1 MKLIGIIDYQMSNLY
16 SVYKAIE
23 EVNGVPK
30 IISNPNELKTI
41 SKVILPGVG
50 SFDSALHSLQNKN
63 FIEPLKT
70 YIKNGMPFLGICLG
84 FQLLLE
90 SSEEGKSEGLGIVQG
105 RVKKFDKKLVKNVP
119 HIGWNS
125 IQITNYESPLWGNF
139 NTSLWFYFI
148 HSYYVCLDNKNIES
162 AFTQYNNFNF
172 TVSISLDNIMAV
184 QFHPEKSS
192 RSGLT
197 ILKNFITS
205 FILQI
210 CSNKQPQ

>member
-30 IISNPNELKTI
+30 IISHPEELKTI

-50 SFDSALHSLQNKN
+50 SFDSALHLLQKKN

-70 YIKNGMPFLGICLG
+70 CIKNGMPFLGICLG
-84 FQLLLE
+84 FQLLTQG
-90 SSEEGKSEGLGIVQG
+90 SEEGKSEGLGIIQG
-105 RVKKFDKKLVKNVP
+105 RVKKFDKKLVKNIP
-119 HIGWNS
+119 HIGWNH
-125 IQITNYESPLWGNF
+125 IKITNYESPLWTNF

-162 AFTQYNNFNF
+162 AFVQYGNLNF
-172 TVSISLDNIMAV
+172 TVAISLENIMAV

-192 RSGLT
+192 QSGLT
-197 ILKNFITS
+197 ILKNFIKMS
-205 FILQI
+205 
-210 CSNKQPQ
+210 

>member
-23 EVNGVPK
+23 KVNGVPK
-30 IISNPNELKTI
+30 IISNPEELKTI

-50 SFDSALHSLQNKN
+50 SFDSAIHSLQKKH

-84 FQLLLE
+84 FQLLMQ
-90 SSEEGKSEGLGIVQG
+90 SSEEGKLEGLGIVQG
-105 RVKKFDKKLVKNVP
+105 KVKKFDKNLVKNIP

-125 IQITNYESPLWGNF
+125 IQITNYRSPLWVDF

-162 AFTQYNNFNF
+162 ALVKYDDLKF
-172 TVSISLDNIMAV
+172 TVAISLDNIMAV

-192 RSGLT
+192 QSGLT
-197 ILKNFITS
+197 ILKNFTKMS
-205 FILQI
+205 
-210 CSNKQPQ
+210 